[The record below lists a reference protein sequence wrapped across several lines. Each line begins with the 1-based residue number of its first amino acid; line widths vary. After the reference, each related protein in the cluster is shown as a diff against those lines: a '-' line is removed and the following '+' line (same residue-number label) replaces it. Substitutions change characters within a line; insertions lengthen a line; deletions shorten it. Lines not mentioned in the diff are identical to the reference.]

1 MAIASDMRFWCLRAV
16 GLYRRGISSLRTRG
30 LHATWQRLQLQF
42 QRSQPNRDVLYLPA
56 PTAFSAFTIASS
68 ATPRASIIIPIYGA
82 LPHTIACLRAIAA
95 HPPQTPFE
103 VIVVDDASPDD
114 SLVTLQQVSGICL
127 HPRAQ
132 NGGFIAACNDGAAL
146 AKGEF
151 LVFLNNDT
159 IPQPGWLDALL
170 ETFHTHST
178 IGLVGAK
185 LVYPDG
191 RLQEAGGV
199 LFADG
204 SAWNYGR
211 FESPDH
217 CRYTYLRDADYLS
230 GAAIALPR
238 ELFAALGGFDTR
250 YAPAYYEDADLAFA
264 VRQHGLR
271 TVYQPAAVVVHDEG
285 TSGGTQLFSGPKAAQ
300 VRNQQVFFEKW
311 QAVLSAQPAANT
323 VPSPALLHR
332 HQPQILLIDALTP
345 QPDRDSASVRLV
357 ELMRLLMEEGAH
369 VVFLPASRNALPGY
383 TQALQRMGV
392 ECWHAPDVTHL
403 PHWLREHGARFATVI
418 LSRHYI
424 AHSCAPLVRQYA
436 PQAKLV
442 FDTVDL
448 HYLREQRAAELAQDA
463 SAQRAALQ
471 TRKQELDLIHHADL
485 TLVVSDVEQTLL
497 RDDAPNAQ
505 VAVLS
510 NLHRLAAPGS
520 AFAQR
525 ADVLF
530 VGGFRHPPNVDAV
543 LWFVSDV
550 FPLLRAQLP
559 MLRFH
564 CIGGDVP
571 DPVAALAQ
579 QPGVHLHGYL
589 PDLQP
594 WLDGC
599 RVSIAPLRFGAG
611 VKGKINQAMAHGLPV
626 VATHCA
632 AEGMHLTH
640 EQDVLLADT
649 ASDFAQAILRV
660 YHDEALWQQL
670 AEGGRRNIQA
680 HFSPDA
686 VRDNIRTLFFPKPSG
701 ASRGFHPR

>member
-1 MAIASDMRFWCLRAV
+1 MAVADDMRFWCLRAT
-16 GLYRRGISSLRTRG
+16 GLCRRGLSSLRTRG
-30 LHATWQRLQLQF
+30 LRATWQRLKLQF
-42 QRSQPNRDVLYLPA
+42 QRSQPNRDALYLPA
-56 PTAFSAFTIASS
+56 AQPFSAFAIGTSTA
-68 ATPRASIIIPIYGA
+68 PRASIIIPIYGA

-114 SLVTLQQVSGICL
+114 SLATLQHVQGIRL
-127 HPRAQ
+127 HARGQ

-146 AKGEF
+146 AQGEF

-170 ETFHTHST
+170 DTFTTHPR

-199 LFADG
+199 IFADA

-211 FESPDH
+211 FESPNH
-217 CRYTYLRDADYLS
+217 CRYTYVRDADYLS

-238 ELFAALGGFDTR
+238 KLFAELGGFDTR
-250 YAPAYYEDADLAFA
+250 YTPAYYEDADLAFA
-264 VRQHGLR
+264 IRHHGLR
-271 TVYQPAAVVVHDEG
+271 TVYQPASVVVHDEG

-300 VRNQQVFFEKW
+300 VRNQHVFFEKW
-311 QAVLSAQPAANT
+311 RTVLSSQPAANT
-323 VPSPALLHR
+323 VPSPALLHQHT
-332 HQPQILLIDALTP
+332 HQVLLIDAFTP

-357 ELMRLLMEEGAH
+357 ELMRLLIEEGAH
-369 VVFLPASRNALPGY
+369 VVFLPANRNASAHY
-383 TQALQRMGV
+383 TQALQQMGV
-392 ECWHAPDVTHL
+392 ECWHAPDATSL
-403 PHWLREHGARFATVI
+403 PHWLREHGARFSTVMV
-418 LSRHYI
+418 SRHYI
-424 AHSCAPLVRQYA
+424 AHTCMPLIRQYA
-436 PQAKLV
+436 PQAKLI

-463 SAQRAALQ
+463 SAQRAAMH
-471 TRKQELDLIHHADL
+471 TRSQELHLIQHADL
-485 TLVVSDVEQTLL
+485 TLVVSATEQNLL
-497 RDDAPNAQ
+497 SHDAPHAN

-510 NLHRLAAPGS
+510 NLHRLAAPGP

-525 ADVLF
+525 HDLLF

-543 LWFVSDV
+543 IWFATNV

-559 MLRFH
+559 TLRFH
-564 CIGGDVP
+564 CIGGDIP
-571 DPVAALAQ
+571 EHVAALAQ
-579 QPGVHLHGYL
+579 QPGIHLHGYI

-640 EQDVLLADT
+640 AHDVLLADT

-660 YHDEALWQQL
+660 YHDADLWQQL
-670 AEGGRRNIQA
+670 AEGGRRNIHT

-686 VRDNIRTLFFPKPSG
+686 VRDTVRSMFLP
-701 ASRGFHPR
+701 